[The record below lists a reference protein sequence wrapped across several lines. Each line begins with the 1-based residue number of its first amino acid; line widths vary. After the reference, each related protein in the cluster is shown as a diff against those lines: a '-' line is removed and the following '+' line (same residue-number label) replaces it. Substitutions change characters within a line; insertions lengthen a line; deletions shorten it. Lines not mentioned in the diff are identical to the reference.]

1 MKARTLIEAVE
12 QITGRKNI
20 TIEEAKDFAFK
31 NYIELHFFITYQ
43 RDMDLEGRRQ
53 KKAREAKRERFKRM
67 YSRN

>member
-12 QITGRKNI
+12 QITGRKNV
-20 TIEEAKDFAFK
+20 TVQEAKDFAFK
-31 NYIELHFFITYQ
+31 NYIELHLFISYQ

-53 KKAREAKRERFKRM
+53 KRAREAKREQFRKM